1 MKKILFDL
9 KSSSLG
15 DTICIMPCIDYLNEK
30 SEDEVYIKIKPFFQT
45 LFKESYPNIKYYSDD
60 ILYDKKVDIHY
71 DFRKPMQSSFAEQ
84 MGLIN
89 WSYVRPKIDLP
100 KDERPM
106 KKKYISSG
114 IHSTFQMKYWNDPIG
129 GQYRKISPY
138 WSKLF
143 KMIKKDGYL
152 PVVIEKD
159 EFFGVSPNM
168 NGLPSNCIKKINTPL
183 DETINYIYHSEFF
196 IGLSSGL
203 SWVAHALGKP
213 VVMISNFTEDWTE
226 FDLNIEDYI
235 RITNKSVCHGCW
247 NKKAWNKDSSYS
259 DWEFCPEHKD
269 TPRQFECHYSITPEY
284 VYNKI
289 KHLIK

>member
-9 KSSSLG
+9 KSKSLG
-15 DTICIMPCIDYLNEK
+15 DTICVMPCVDYLNEK
-30 SEDEVYIKIKPFFQT
+30 SDNEIYIKIKPFFQT
-45 LFKESYPNIKYYSDD
+45 LFKESYPNVKYYSEG
-60 ILYDKKVDIHY
+60 ITYDKTVDLNY
-71 DFRKPMQSSFAEQ
+71 DFTKPMQTGFAEQ
-84 MGLIN
+84 MGLFEWKYI
-89 WSYVRPKIDLP
+89 RPKIDLP
-100 KDERPM
+100 KDSSPM
-106 KKKYISSG
+106 KRKYISSG

-129 GQYRKISPY
+129 GKYKTISPY

-159 EFFGVSPNM
+159 EMFGVPPYR
-168 NGLPSNCIKKINTPL
+168 NGLPSNCVKKINTPL
-183 DETINYIYHSEFF
+183 DETITYIYHSEFF

-213 VVMISNFTEDWTE
+213 VVMISNFTEDWHE
-226 FDLNIEDYI
+226 FDINVKDYT

-247 NKKAWNKDSSYS
+247 NKKTWSRDSSYS
-259 DWEFCPEHKD
+259 DWDFCPEHKD
-269 TPRQFECHYSITPEY
+269 TPRQFECHYSITPDH

-289 KHLIK
+289 KHLLK